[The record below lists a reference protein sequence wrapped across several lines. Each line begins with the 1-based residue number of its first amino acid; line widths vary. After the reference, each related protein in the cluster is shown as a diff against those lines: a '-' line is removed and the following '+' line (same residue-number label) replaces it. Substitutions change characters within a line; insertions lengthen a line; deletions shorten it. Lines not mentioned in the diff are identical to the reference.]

1 MVRPRYTVIVRNGRA
16 TCGNPP
22 IQQTP
27 RSGGY
32 RELFKASPG
41 HLLLA
46 VDYDFIELC
55 TLGAVCEARYG
66 TSVLAN
72 VIRGVRLPPPPRPP
86 PQETLLPLGILN
98 PFHLRE
104 WIRTHS
110 LLLCS
115 RAYLCQSSCPGSIT
129 ATLPLKLNL
138 LHCDKEPR

>member
-72 VIRGVRLPPPPRPP
+72 VIRGVRLLLLPPPRNTSPV
-86 PQETLLPLGILN
+86 GHVLN